1 MKTEKERMLK
11 ALVLVND
18 VQTLI
23 KDNQFEKYLQ
33 DHLIVVEYEL
43 QRQLSLIN
51 ADERRRIQIGN
62 PEYAAHPEY
71 HGKQMPWY
79 LIGGQH
85 EVPVCDI
92 QDVQGSEEDI

>member
-11 ALVLVND
+11 ALTLVND

-23 KDNQFEKYLQ
+23 QDNQFEKYLQ

-51 ADERRRIQIGN
+51 ENERRRIQIGN
-62 PEYAAHPEY
+62 PEYS
-71 HGKQMPWY
+71 
-79 LIGGQH
+79 
-85 EVPVCDI
+85 
-92 QDVQGSEEDI
+92 DVAEQQ

>member
-11 ALVLVND
+11 ALVHIND
-18 VQTLI
+18 IQSLI

-62 PEYAAHPEY
+62 PEYADDAKQQRPEL
-71 HGKQMPWY
+71 P
-79 LIGGQH
+79 
-85 EVPVCDI
+85 DI
-92 QDVQGSEEDI
+92 TGTD

>member
-1 MKTEKERMLK
+1 MRTEKERMLQ
-11 ALVLVND
+11 ALVHVND

-51 ADERRRIQIGN
+51 EDDRRRIQIGN
-62 PEYAAHPEY
+62 PEYADDA
-71 HGKQMPWY
+71 K
-79 LIGGQH
+79 
-85 EVPVCDI
+85 
-92 QDVQGSEEDI
+92 

>member
-11 ALVLVND
+11 ALTLVND

-23 KDNQFEKYLQ
+23 QDNQFEKYLQ

-51 ADERRRIQIGN
+51 ADERRRIQIGSS
-62 PEYAAHPEY
+62 EYSDDAE
-71 HGKQMPWY
+71 Q
-79 LIGGQH
+79 QR
-85 EVPVCDI
+85 
-92 QDVQGSEEDI
+92 SEFSDPTTPNR

>member
-11 ALVLVND
+11 ALVHINEI
-18 VQTLI
+18 QTLI

-51 ADERRRIQIGN
+51 ADDRRRIQIGN
-62 PEYAAHPEY
+62 PEYSDDAEQQRPEL
-71 HGKQMPWY
+71 P
-79 LIGGQH
+79 
-85 EVPVCDI
+85 DI
-92 QDVQGSEEDI
+92 TGTDR

>member
-51 ADERRRIQIGN
+51 ADDRRRIQIGST
-62 PEYAAHPEY
+62 EYSDDAE
-71 HGKQMPWY
+71 Q
-79 LIGGQH
+79 QR
-85 EVPVCDI
+85 
-92 QDVQGSEEDI
+92 SEFSDSTSTDR

>member
-11 ALVLVND
+11 ALTLVND

-43 QRQLSLIN
+43 QRQLPLIN
-51 ADERRRIQIGN
+51 ENERRRIQIGN
-62 PEYAAHPEY
+62 PEYS
-71 HGKQMPWY
+71 
-79 LIGGQH
+79 
-85 EVPVCDI
+85 
-92 QDVQGSEEDI
+92 DVAEQQ

>member
-11 ALVLVND
+11 ALMHIND
-18 VQTLI
+18 IQTLI
-23 KDNQFEKYLQ
+23 QDNKFEKYLQ

-62 PEYAAHPEY
+62 PEYADDAKQQRPELPDIT
-71 HGKQMPWY
+71 GK
-79 LIGGQH
+79 
-85 EVPVCDI
+85 D
-92 QDVQGSEEDI
+92 

>member
-62 PEYAAHPEY
+62 PEYADDS
-71 HGKQMPWY
+71 KQQRSK
-79 LIGGQH
+79 LS
-85 EVPVCDI
+85 DLTST
-92 QDVQGSEEDI
+92 D

>member
-11 ALVLVND
+11 ALVHINEI
-18 VQTLI
+18 QTLI

-51 ADERRRIQIGN
+51 ADDRRRIQIGN
-62 PEYAAHPEY
+62 PEYSDDAEQQRPELPDFT
-71 HGKQMPWY
+71 GT
-79 LIGGQH
+79 
-85 EVPVCDI
+85 DR
-92 QDVQGSEEDI
+92 

>member
-11 ALVLVND
+11 ALVHIND

-62 PEYAAHPEY
+62 PEYADDEA
-71 HGKQMPWY
+71 Q
-79 LIGGQH
+79 QRS
-85 EVPVCDI
+85 
-92 QDVQGSEEDI
+92 QF

>member
-11 ALVLVND
+11 ALTLVND
-18 VQTLI
+18 VQILV

-51 ADERRRIQIGN
+51 ADARRRIQIGS
-62 PEYAAHPEY
+62 PEYADDAE
-71 HGKQMPWY
+71 Q
-79 LIGGQH
+79 QR
-85 EVPVCDI
+85 
-92 QDVQGSEEDI
+92 S

>member
-51 ADERRRIQIGN
+51 ADDRRRIQIGSS
-62 PEYAAHPEY
+62 EYSDDAE
-71 HGKQMPWY
+71 Q
-79 LIGGQH
+79 QR
-85 EVPVCDI
+85 
-92 QDVQGSEEDI
+92 SEFSDPTSTD

>member
-11 ALVLVND
+11 ALVHIND
-18 VQTLI
+18 IQTLI
-23 KDNQFEKYLQ
+23 QDNKFEKYLQ

-62 PEYAAHPEY
+62 PEYADDAKQQRPEL
-71 HGKQMPWY
+71 P
-79 LIGGQH
+79 
-85 EVPVCDI
+85 DI
-92 QDVQGSEEDI
+92 TGTD

>member
-11 ALVLVND
+11 ALTLVND

-23 KDNQFEKYLQ
+23 QDNQFEKYLQ

-51 ADERRRIQIGN
+51 ADERRRIQIGSS
-62 PEYAAHPEY
+62 EYSDDAE
-71 HGKQMPWY
+71 Q
-79 LIGGQH
+79 QR
-85 EVPVCDI
+85 
-92 QDVQGSEEDI
+92 SEFSDPTTSNR